1 MSDKNLTK
9 LNGKEEALVSGG
21 EKVEESSQS
30 IKEGTCVCGYEK
42 NLKDVPKE
50 KTAIL
55 PGVKKE
61 WVCPKCGRYN
71 VERKLKIDN
80 IFEVEK

>member
-42 NLKDVPKE
+42 NLKDVPFLKSKNK
-50 KTAIL
+50 KTRS
-55 PGVKKE
+55 V
-61 WVCPKCGRYN
+61 
-71 VERKLKIDN
+71 
-80 IFEVEK
+80 